1 LQTQNPADKAGGNK
15 VTMNQLTIKKVTTL
29 PMIVTRGLV
38 VFPKTLMHFD
48 MVREKSIMALEQA
61 MLDDQL
67 AFLAMQYDITVED
80 PAPDEVEKVGTV
92 CRIKQ
97 IVKMPNAMVR
107 VLVEGLYRAE
117 VTEFTAVKPYIT
129 ATVSELTCEDEEN
142 LEELHY
148 EALSR
153 RVIAEFQRY
162 SAGNHKVN
170 PEMIASLEQLKNPV
184 ELADTVAAN
193 VQIKTEDKQ
202 DLLSTVCVAERLEK
216 LIVIL
221 AKETEILNL
230 DNAISMKVK
239 QQMDEHQK
247 EYFLREQMKV
257 IQEELGDKEGIGLEL
272 KEYRKRLQELRVP
285 DDVME
290 KCEKEMERL
299 QKMQFGNPEAGVI
312 RTYLS
317 WVCDLPWTNVTKE
330 NLNLERAEKI
340 LERDHFGLT
349 KVKERILEY
358 LAVKK
363 MTGTMA
369 GPILCLVGPP
379 GVGKTSIARSVAESL
394 GRNYVRI
401 SLGGIRDE
409 ADIRGHRKTYIG
421 AMPGR
426 IIQAMKQAGSQNPLL
441 LFDEIDKMGSD
452 YRGDPSAALLEVLD
466 SEQNSR
472 FRDHFLELEY
482 DLSQVLFIATANTLD
497 TVPRPLL
504 DRMEVIEISGY
515 TAEDKLQI
523 AKRHLLPKQRE
534 KHGLT
539 AQNFKVSAAAI
550 RDVISF
556 YTRESGVRG
565 LERKLA
571 DICRKAD
578 LAIARDG
585 AEIVKVTDKNLET
598 YLGKKKFSYETVG
611 KQNEVGVVTGLAWTQ
626 VGGDTLSVEV
636 NTMPGSG
643 KIELTGQLGDVMKES
658 AKAAVSYVRSHA
670 EELGVTPDFHET
682 LDLHIHVPEGAT
694 PKDGPSAG
702 ITMATALVSAL
713 TGKKVNREVA
723 MTGEITLRGRVLPIG
738 GLKEKTL
745 AAFRAG
751 IRTVVIPAEN
761 QKDIDELEGVVK
773 ENIQI
778 IPVQTMREVLAI
790 ALVE

>member
-1 LQTQNPADKAGGNK
+1 
-15 VTMNQLTIKKVTTL
+15 MNQLTIKKTAVL
-29 PMIVTRGLV
+29 PMIATRGLV

-48 MVREKSIMALEQA
+48 MVREQSVLALEQA
-61 MLDDQL
+61 MLDNQL
-67 AFLAMQYDITVED
+67 AFLAVQRDMLTED
-80 PAPDEVEKVGTV
+80 PTPDEIERIGTV
-92 CRIKQ
+92 CRVKQ
-97 IVKMPNAMVR
+97 VVKMPNSMVR

-117 VTEFTAVKPYIT
+117 ILEYISTKPYFSAAVEEFVCT
-129 ATVSELTCEDEEN
+129 EEEPVSEVR
-142 LEELHY
+142 Y
-148 EALSR
+148 EALKR
-153 RVIAEFQRY
+153 RLIAEFERH
-162 SAGNHKVN
+162 SASNNRVNHNMLV
-170 PEMIASLEQLKNPV
+170 PLENIEAPS
-184 ELADTVAAN
+184 ELADAVAAN
-193 VQIKTEDKQ
+193 LQLKLTDKQ
-202 DLLSTVCVAERLEK
+202 ALLSTACVAERLER
-216 LIVIL
+216 LIAIL
-221 AKETEILNL
+221 NRETEILEI
-230 DNAISMKVK
+230 DNEISLKVK
-239 QQMDEHQK
+239 KQMDENQK
-247 EYFLREQMKV
+247 EYFLREQMKA
-257 IQEELGDKEGIGLEL
+257 IAEELGDKDGVGLEI
-272 KEYRKRLQELRVP
+272 KEYRERLESLGVP
-285 DDVME
+285 SEVMQ

-317 WVCDLPWTNVTKE
+317 WVCDLPWTESTEE
-330 NLNLERAEKI
+330 NLNLDRAAKI
-340 LERDHFGLT
+340 LERDHFGLK

-394 GRNYVRI
+394 GRKYVRI

-426 IIQAMKQAGSQNPLL
+426 IIQAMKQAGSINPLM
-441 LFDEIDKMGSD
+441 LFDEIDKMGVD
-452 YRGDPSAALLEVLD
+452 HRGDPSAALLEVLD
-466 SEQNSR
+466 SEQNNR

-504 DRMEVIEISGY
+504 DRMEIIELTGY
-515 TAEDKLQI
+515 TAEEKLQI
-523 AKRHLLPKQRE
+523 ARRHLLPKQRE

-550 RDVISF
+550 REIISF
-556 YTRESGVRG
+556 YTRESGVRA

-571 DICRKAD
+571 DVCRKAD
-578 LAIARDG
+578 LAMAKDG
-585 AEIVKVTDKNLET
+585 AVAVQVTDKNLEAF
-598 YLGKKKFSYETVG
+598 LGKKRFLFETVG
-611 KQNEVGVVTGLAWTQ
+611 KKNEIGVVTGLAWTQ

-636 NTMPGSG
+636 NTMPGTG
-643 KIELTGQLGDVMKES
+643 KLELTGQLGDVMKES

-670 EELGVTPDFHET
+670 EELKIDTEFYKT
-682 LDLHIHVPEGAT
+682 LDVHIHVPEGAT

-702 ITMATALVSAL
+702 ITIATALVSAL
-713 TGKKVNREVA
+713 SGRPVNREVA
-723 MTGEITLRGRVLPIG
+723 MTGEVTLRGRVLAIG

-751 IRTVVIPAEN
+751 IKTVLIPAEN

-773 ENIQI
+773 EHLTI
-778 IPVQTMREVLAI
+778 IPVRTMDEVLRL
-790 ALVE
+790 ALLDV